1 MRSGI
6 QRYNLS
12 QGNPTGYHETITL
25 AWLAILAREL
35 RQRRAMGRADQCES
49 VSASELATSY
59 ADPDLLLEYYT
70 KERLMSEEA
79 RSRWVPPDRRAIE

>member
-12 QGNPTGYHETITL
+12 QGNLMGYHETITL

-35 RQRRAMGRADQCES
+35 RQRRETRQADEGET
-49 VSASELATSY
+49 VSAQEVTTIY
-59 ADPDLLLEYYT
+59 ANQDILLEYYT
-70 KERLMSEEA
+70 PERLMSEEA
-79 RSRWVPPDRRAIE
+79 RAHWVEPDRRAIE

>member
-12 QGNPTGYHETITL
+12 QGNPQGYHETITF

-35 RQRRAMGRADQCES
+35 RQHRITELTRENEASSAREIGTIYGDQDF
-49 VSASELATSY
+49 LHR
-59 ADPDLLLEYYT
+59 YYT
-70 KERLMSEEA
+70 RERLMSDEA
-79 RSRWVPPDRRAIE
+79 RAHWVPPDRRAIE